1 MRLTTEAK
9 YDNFV
14 ITDGDV
20 RVRPD
25 YLRTM
30 MSPFRDP
37 KVGAATCLYVST
49 EETNLVQELQS
60 IGMISDFFA
69 PVMVAWQLDDL
80 KVTFGQSI
88 ITTREAVKAYGG
100 YQMIEDRPADDVYAG
115 RLVAEKGYEVKLL
128 PYVVQSVADF
138 KTMSDLLHKRTRWM
152 TVQRLMRP
160 WGHVGLIFTFGLP
173 WALMAIA
180 THPTVRVAAIY
191 LGGYALC
198 RVAITWMIGHGL
210 KQKDLWKKMPLIP
223 LWDAMAFLMWLMSF
237 RRRTIRW
244 RGVDYFLREGRLDGT
259 AGCARGREERLS
271 LKIAVAGAG
280 IYGTNIAIR
289 LAEQG
294 HNVRLFDPLG
304 ILRAAS
310 VINQFRIHSGYHYP
324 RSPETISETL
334 EARGEFTEAFAP
346 AIVRKSQHYYAIP
359 KEGSQTPPDLF
370 EKVMAQ
376 FDVPLVCTPCPPGV
390 DGFQFQY
397 DRCYEVDEQIYDPDI
412 LREIVTARVQSLGI
426 PFLERRLFPAEHA
439 RPNMISVVY
448 ATLRGLGP
456 SRGLFQNC
464 EVSGG
469 RENSDRAAAA
479 IVGNIAGGGGRAVH
493 GIRSLRK
500 FATIAIRLG
509 EKYKSLDDDRS
520 AGAGAGTLRQFIER
534 AGLRADYVQ
543 PVRRDA
549 CGFSAGRAGV
559 EGSEVSGIA
568 VHDSRGGK

>member
-1 MRLTTEAK
+1 VQRRTLLPAGRDSTFDSIFDSGAETLTVGYVVLGVAAIPFIYYLLALYSTAHFFRVAKKESKTNTDFLPPVSCLKPIKGLDEDAYENYASFCRQDYPQYEIVFCVDRDDPALPLLEKLILDFPERDIRLLFGSGRNAINDKVGRLVRLTTEAK
-9 YDNFV
+9 YNNFV

-100 YQMIEDRPADDVYAG
+100 YQVIEDRPADDVYAG
-115 RLVAEKGYEVKLL
+115 RLVAEKGYDVKLL

-173 WALMAIA
+173 WALVAIV
-180 THPTVRVAAIY
+180 TRPTARVAAIY
-191 LGGYALC
+191 LGGYAIC

-244 RGVDYFLREGRLDGT
+244 RGVDYFLREGRL
-259 AGCARGREERLS
+259 
-271 LKIAVAGAG
+271 V
-280 IYGTNIAIR
+280 
-289 LAEQG
+289 
-294 HNVRLFDPLG
+294 
-304 ILRAAS
+304 
-310 VINQFRIHSGYHYP
+310 
-324 RSPETISETL
+324 
-334 EARGEFTEAFAP
+334 EAKPAP
-346 AIVRKSQHYYAIP
+346 A
-359 KEGSQTPPDLF
+359 
-370 EKVMAQ
+370 
-376 FDVPLVCTPCPPGV
+376 
-390 DGFQFQY
+390 
-397 DRCYEVDEQIYDPDI
+397 
-412 LREIVTARVQSLGI
+412 
-426 PFLERRLFPAEHA
+426 
-439 RPNMISVVY
+439 
-448 ATLRGLGP
+448 
-456 SRGLFQNC
+456 
-464 EVSGG
+464 SGK
-469 RENSDRAAAA
+469 A
-479 IVGNIAGGGGRAVH
+479 
-493 GIRSLRK
+493 
-500 FATIAIRLG
+500 
-509 EKYKSLDDDRS
+509 
-520 AGAGAGTLRQFIER
+520 
-534 AGLRADYVQ
+534 
-543 PVRRDA
+543 
-549 CGFSAGRAGV
+549 
-559 EGSEVSGIA
+559 
-568 VHDSRGGK
+568 